1 MDSYEIFPDSDTWA
15 NAYDLFRFSER
26 PGERPVEVDDPRLDC
41 AILRPMMSDGEHFL
55 SYYLT
60 ETDEAALA
68 FKEYRMADATS
79 GSDDDPLSFLN
90 DDDGD
95 GEKDTK
101 TTAFKFVR
109 DYETVKVEQE
119 VPNEFLLVL
128 NEGGAKVDGQGGVS
142 ETRRKGA
149 YYKNIER
156 KMFLKKKRTN
166 VRIFY
171 LCWSILT
178 YLCTQTHEK
187 YLDKWE
193 LVHLNLSPMD
203 AVEAEERAEA
213 LAEVVDPAYLM
224 GRDADAEGEVEVEGQ
239 DVPELPVNGVE
250 PDVETGGVSELAD
263 VMEV

>member
-26 PGERPVEVDDPRLDC
+26 PGERPVEVDDPRLHC

-68 FKEYRMADATS
+68 FKESRMAGVTS
-79 GSDDDPLSFLN
+79 GSGDDPLAFLN

-101 TTAFKFVR
+101 TTTFKFVR

-128 NEGGAKVDGQGGVS
+128 DEGGAKVDGKSGIP

-149 YYKNIER
+149 YYKSIER

-166 VRIFY
+166 VRIFFSY
-171 LCWSILT
+171 
-178 YLCTQTHEK
+178 
-187 YLDKWE
+187 
-193 LVHLNLSPMD
+193 V
-203 AVEAEERAEA
+203 
-213 LAEVVDPAYLM
+213 
-224 GRDADAEGEVEVEGQ
+224 GRY
-239 DVPELPVNGVE
+239 
-250 PDVETGGVSELAD
+250 
-263 VMEV
+263 